1 MHNVQDY
8 NILYNNAVLQ
18 IVYGGSNFMQC
29 GKHLHER
36 IISLQEEIW
45 AHKTSL
51 TPSLCFIEVPVS
63 SQIMYLCVVGI
74 NFASFYNYA
83 IVFWNCSDSVV
94 HFVFSFYYNR

>member
-29 GKHLHER
+29 GNHLHER

-45 AHKTSL
+45 AYKTSL
-51 TPSLCFIEVPVS
+51 TPPLCFIEVPVS

-74 NFASFYNYA
+74 NFVSFYNYA
-83 IVFWNCSDSVV
+83 IVFCNCSGSVV